1 VDSDDGGHRAAV
13 FVVDLQRAAKVR
25 YRPKADIL
33 LRGEL
38 TNRAPLSRIF

>member
-1 VDSDDGGHRAAV
+1 VDSDDGGYGAAV

-25 YRPKADIL
+25 YRPKADIR